1 MSYTLQMNIFRYS
14 IAFLVLLAA
23 ACTNQVIT
31 CYPSQPQPIDALR
44 VLTYNIHHG
53 VGLDGRLDLERIAAV
68 INESGADLVALQEV
82 DVLTSRTDN
91 IDQIATLA
99 RLTNMYGAFTPFMDF
114 QDGQYGLA
122 VLSRYHIQNA
132 RPIKL
137 PPGKHEPRSAL
148 AVDVFIPGHAQLTF
162 ISLHLDW
169 LDDDTE
175 RFTQAEALVAALESE
190 HGVILA
196 GDFNDTPNSQTIRL
210 FDKTYANAQKPKRHN
225 NTYPANNP
233 DREIDF
239 VMYRPAYAWS
249 GSSRVL
255 DERVASDHRPVLAI
269 LEWVR

>member
-1 MSYTLQMNIFRYS
+1 MTTLRTLL
-14 IAFLVLLAA
+14 ALLVLLATGCA
-23 ACTNQVIT
+23 TNEQSANT
-31 CYPSQPQPIDALR
+31 PQPPPTDALR

-53 VGLDGRLDLERIAAV
+53 VGVDGTLDLARIAAV

-82 DVLTSRTDN
+82 DVHASRTDSV
-91 IDQIATLA
+91 DQIATLA

-132 RPIKL
+132 RPITL
-137 PPGKHEPRSAL
+137 PPGKHEPRAAL
-148 AVDVFIPGHAQLTF
+148 AVEVFVPGHAQLTF
-162 ISLHLDW
+162 VSLHLDW

-175 RFTQAEALVAALESE
+175 RFAQAEALVAALQDE
-190 HGVILA
+190 HCVILA
-196 GDFNDTPNSQTIRL
+196 GDFNDTPGSRTMRL
-210 FDKTYANAQKPKRHN
+210 FDEAYTNAPKPRAARSTFPSN
-225 NTYPANNP
+225 GPNI
-233 DREIDF
+233 EIDF

-249 GSSRVL
+249 GTSRVL